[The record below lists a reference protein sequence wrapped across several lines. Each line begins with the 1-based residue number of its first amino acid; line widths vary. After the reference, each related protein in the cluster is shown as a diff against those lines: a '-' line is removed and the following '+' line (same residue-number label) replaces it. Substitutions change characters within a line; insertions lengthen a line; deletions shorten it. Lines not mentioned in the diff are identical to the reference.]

1 MTQVSCYAAHAAD
14 APLKPHQ
21 ITRRATGATDVQID
35 IEFCGVCH
43 TDIHYAKNDWGR
55 SNYPIVPG
63 HEIVGTVR
71 SIGPDVKDLRLGQ
84 RVAVGCFVGSC
95 QHCSSCHAD
104 MEQYCLNGFTATYN
118 TPSKDPDRPRLAGS
132 RGRCTFALRG
142 HHHLLATETLERQT
156 RHDGRC
162 DWPRRTRPHGD

>member
-1 MTQVSCYAAHAAD
+1 MTLVSCYAAHAAD
-14 APLKPHQ
+14 GPLKPHQ
-21 ITRRATGATDVQID
+21 ITRRATGAKDVHID

-71 SIGPDVKDLRLGQ
+71 AIGSEVKDLRVGQ

-104 MEQYCLNGFTATYN
+104 MEQYL
-118 TPSKDPDRPRLAGS
+118 SLI
-132 RGRCTFALRG
+132 
-142 HHHLLATETLERQT
+142 HI
-156 RHDGRC
+156 
-162 DWPRRTRPHGD
+162 